1 MDIESPGTSPRRT
14 RDREATR
21 ARILKAATQE
31 FTRYGLAGARGER
44 IARRARSSERMVYYY
59 FGSKEG
65 LYRQVLDAVYLD
77 LRQAEHSL
85 ALDELP
91 PAQALSTF
99 CRFVWRYYYEHP
111 EFIGLVNAENL
122 QRARQL
128 RRSPRLGELVSSVVG
143 MLESLLCR
151 GEADGTFRAGIDAA
165 TLYVAI
171 AGQGY
176 FCLSNAHTL
185 SAVLGRD
192 LRDLAQLEAHWRAS
206 EAMILRFV
214 ARAPQAIS
222 LPPPST
228 PVHRGAPPRDAGG
241 DADAFDDFDDFDDDA
256 LGDAA

>member
-1 MDIESPGTSPRRT
+1 MGIESPGSPPRRT
-14 RDREATR
+14 RDPEATR

-44 IARRARSSERMVYYY
+44 IAQRARSSERMVYYY

-85 ALDELP
+85 ALDDLP

-128 RRSPRLGELVSSVVG
+128 RRSPRLGELVSTVVG
-143 MLESLLCR
+143 MLESLLRR

-192 LRDLAQLEAHWRAS
+192 LRDPARLEAHWRAS
-206 EAMILRFV
+206 EEMILRFA
-214 ARAPQAIS
+214 ARAPQAIV

-228 PVHRGAPPRDAGG
+228 PAARGAPPAREDDDRG
-241 DADAFDDFDDFDDDA
+241 FDDVDDDP